1 MLYPDNFE
9 HKIGFDSVRS
19 LIDEKCAG
27 TWGVEE
33 VEKISF
39 SNNFD
44 DIVASLSIINEMMTL
59 LGESN
64 SLPIPLVTD
73 LRRRFNDTKAEGTFL
88 DTKDLIALKKNIS
101 TLRELVQFISGCCP
115 S

>member
-9 HKIGFDSVRS
+9 RKIGFDSVRS

-88 DTKDLIALKKNIS
+88 DTKDLIA
-101 TLRELVQFISGCCP
+101 
-115 S
+115 